1 MRCSFDSW
9 FGKILWRRKWKP
21 TSVFLPGKSREQRS
35 LAGYNQWGHRES
47 DLTVHAHVTWAGGR
61 VLGRVGEVGSD
72 LASKYQIIICHFE
85 ALLDLGFKEL
95 RCLRRVSS
103 GTDIFRIHL
112 LLQNILA
119 SFQPWKY
126 ILSLKTMKKA
136 VMGSAW
142 QPCLSPAQYLSLLLM
157 F

>member
-1 MRCSFDSW
+1 MGSQGVRLNRAC
-9 FGKILWRRKWKP
+9 
-21 TSVFLPGKSREQRS
+21 T
-35 LAGYNQWGHRES
+35 
-47 DLTVHAHVTWAGGR
+47 VTWAGGR
-61 VLGRVGEVGSD
+61 VLGRVGEAGSD
-72 LASKYQIIICHFE
+72 LASEYQIIICHFE
-85 ALLDLGFKEL
+85 APLDLGFKEL

-126 ILSLKTMKKA
+126 ILSLENVKKA